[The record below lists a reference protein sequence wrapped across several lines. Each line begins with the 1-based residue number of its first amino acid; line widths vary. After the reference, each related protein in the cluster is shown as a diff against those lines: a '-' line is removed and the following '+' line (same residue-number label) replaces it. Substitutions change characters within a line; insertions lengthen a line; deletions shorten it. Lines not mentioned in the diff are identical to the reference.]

1 MPSSRVRSL
10 NDIVGQV
17 RREFMEMPG
26 LRLTEAQARRLWAL
40 DSSQCREALDNLIES
55 GFLVRTPE
63 GAVIRLDL
71 GRLANMAQSRR
82 PRRRVPAA

>member
-40 DSSQCREALDNLIES
+40 DPSQCSEALDTLIES
-55 GFLVRTPE
+55 GFLVRTPD

-71 GRLANMAQSRR
+71 GRLATMARSRR